1 MPRRLLREPA
11 PDGPA
16 WTVGRHTVGGARPLP
31 ARRGFPTSD
40 SIGGHDNGAAP
51 VEYVLAALGGCL
63 TAGIASIAQ
72 RRGI

>member
-1 MPRRLLREPA
+1 M
-11 PDGPA
+11 
-16 WTVGRHTVGGARPLP
+16 
-31 ARRGFPTSD
+31 
-40 SIGGHDNGAAP
+40 GGHDNGAAP